1 MKDKLWCNTKKLQYK
16 VTSIKTKHILIQSN
30 ELNKQSEKNEII
42 KTKRLRKDCNKS
54 IVFLIVKNIYLKM
67 DYKII

>member
-1 MKDKLWCNTKKLQYK
+1 MQYK

-30 ELNKQSEKNEII
+30 ELDKLSEKNEII

-54 IVFLIVKNIYLKM
+54 IVILIVQNIYLKM

>member
-1 MKDKLWCNTKKLQYK
+1 MQYK

-42 KTKRLRKDCNKS
+42 KTKRLTKDCNKS
-54 IVFLIVKNIYLKM
+54 IVFLKVQNIYLKM

>member
-1 MKDKLWCNTKKLQYK
+1 MQYK

-30 ELNKQSEKNEII
+30 ELNKLSEKNEII
-42 KTKRLRKDCNKS
+42 KTKKLRKDCNKS
-54 IVFLIVKNIYLKM
+54 IVILIVQNIYLKM

>member
-1 MKDKLWCNTKKLQYK
+1 MQYK

-54 IVFLIVKNIYLKM
+54 IVFLIVQNIYLKM

>member
-1 MKDKLWCNTKKLQYK
+1 MLKNYNLKLLQLKQNVYWF
-16 VTSIKTKHILIQSN
+16 SQN
-30 ELNKQSEKNEII
+30 ELNKLSEKFKII
-42 KTKRLRKDCNKS
+42 KTKGLTKDCNKS